1 MNHTTLDTL
10 VQTISRLADK
20 RIPAD
25 DADFMVYDYAG
36 SNVDDAYEQGE
47 RAGGVLFA
55 RELMKIINPPSAQ

>member
-1 MNHTTLDTL
+1 MNPTTLETL
-10 VQTISRLADK
+10 MQTISRLAAK
-20 RIPAD
+20 HIPAD

-55 RELMKIINPPSAQ
+55 RELMKIINSPNAQ